1 MKSTT
6 NFPIKLFDRQ
16 DDMCKREG
24 QAQSCIFLSKFLMT
38 TAASLPTN
46 SWRVHFPMPSGVR
59 RLQLKYCGSCFSHK
73 NAARLKESSPL
84 ERDARISPPPHAH
97 THKPTLSSPFI
108 ARYAPHLSGQLSLT
122 HHWSGQLAT
131 LIGNRAFFFKVAQ
144 SVNETSAPLWSNV
157 CREAAVQRPK
167 GTAESDSRQPL
178 LFHSSCFLCPK
189 AACFVWYRMERH
201 NLRSWSILSTQ
212 K

>member
-1 MKSTT
+1 
-6 NFPIKLFDRQ
+6 
-16 DDMCKREG
+16 
-24 QAQSCIFLSKFLMT
+24 MT
-38 TAASLPTN
+38 TAASLPAN

-73 NAARLKESSPL
+73 NAARLKESSAL
-84 ERDARISPPPHAH
+84 ERDARIPHPPMHMHAH
-97 THKPTLSSPFI
+97 TPALSSPFI

-131 LIGNRAFFFKVAQ
+131 LIGNRAFFSFSPKVAQ

-157 CREAAVQRPK
+157 CREAADQRPK

-189 AACFVWYRMERH
+189 AGSLLCLVQDGE
-201 NLRSWSILSTQ
+201 TQ
-212 K
+212 TSHSKVDRAAQAYIFFPARFSYHGNRAEKRDIQNKQ